1 MTSSVVNSLPIKC
14 VFKTPEITNGVE
26 LNSTVAI
33 PEPLSGS
40 IAFARIV
47 YFHGSTY
54 LDVKFI
60 PLN

>member
-1 MTSSVVNSLPIKC
+1 MPIKC